1 MLDLQEKKQ
10 VGSNGNQSGLYEYSG
25 GALRHYGPDADNPDQ
40 DISWSISARQRNCS
54 FQTRL

>member
-10 VGSNGNQSGLYEYSG
+10 VGSNGNQSGLYSG

-40 DISWSISARQRNCS
+40 DISWSISASLRNCS
-54 FQTRL
+54 FQIRI